1 MLLVIFVYVIL
12 MQSCLVWLH
21 SRDITPE
28 LDEAMQSCISWN
40 LEKVPKHHMI
50 NMRAGMS
57 YVIMKMY
64 FEPSGVYHVL
74 RVVNTLQRIL
84 DMKLPLLMRV
94 ICPLQAQIACRK
106 TARAGGFICAS

>member
-1 MLLVIFVYVIL
+1 MLF
-12 MQSCLVWLH
+12 SCLIWLH
-21 SRDITPE
+21 SKDITPK

-40 LEKVPKHHMI
+40 SEKVPKHHTME
-50 NMRAGMS
+50 MLSGMS

-64 FEPSGVYHVL
+64 SEPSGVYHVL

-84 DMKLPLLMRV
+84 DMKQPLLMWG
-94 ICPLQAQIACRK
+94 ICLLRAQIACGK